1 MSLAMITWAMAWT
14 NAHIVNTYLSFYN
27 LVFFRFLLG
36 SLSLLP
42 LMMFKK
48 HKIEYSFSIIKY
60 VLPASILFLFYNQ
73 VYENFYYFS

>member
-60 VLPASILFLFYNQ
+60 SLLLSLVALTVIYTYLAALTL
-73 VYENFYYFS
+73 